1 MALVI
6 RRSVEADLPS
16 LLAIYNYEIENG
28 VATFD
33 LEPLTLEE
41 RRPWL
46 ESHNVG
52 NHPLLT
58 AELDGVPSG
67 YASLSAFASKRAYA
81 GTVELSV
88 YVSPKARGRGIG
100 RKLVEEVL
108 RLAREDPSTHLV
120 VSVITAGNAASTALH
135 RKFGFAH
142 VGTLHEAGF
151 KKGRWLDVDLWEL
164 KV

>member
-6 RRSVEADLPS
+6 RRSVEADLPA
-16 LLAIYNYEIENG
+16 LLEIYNHEIENG

-46 ESHNVG
+46 VSHNVE

-58 AELDGVPSG
+58 AELDGVPAG

-88 YVSPKARGRGIG
+88 YVSQKAQGHGIG
-100 RKLVEEVL
+100 RRLVEAVL
-108 RLAREDPSTHLV
+108 GMARKDPSTHLV
-120 VSVITAGNAASTALH
+120 VSVITSGNAASTALH
-135 RKFGFAH
+135 RKFGFKH

-151 KKGRWLDVDLWEL
+151 KKGRWLDVDIWEL